1 MFKKVLYATDLSES
15 SLAIVDMLPDFKCL
29 GIEEVVVLRVINLTR
44 IMGISGFDVN
54 AYIKALE
61 EESLPKLREICEKI
75 NGMGYSAKL
84 IPPPA
89 GDPVGEIV
97 RVAKEEGVDMIVMG
111 SRGRSTVKAI
121 LLGSTAEGVVRKADI
136 PVMVCKNKVS
146 PFSRILYAYDFT
158 ESSEKVKG
166 YVKFVAKSCASK
178 VVVAHILEKGEIV
191 EEDRLDRI
199 EQEFGEEGIEV
210 KIVIGEGS
218 PAKEIVRVAE
228 VENANSIFVGKGKKG
243 ILGSTSDYVVRY
255 SKVPVFVA

>member
-1 MFKKVLYATDLSES
+1 MFKRILYATDLSKS
-15 SLAIVDMLPDFKCL
+15 SLAIVEMLPCFRCL
-29 GIEEVVVLRVINLTR
+29 GVEEVVVLRVINLTR

-61 EESLPKLREICEKI
+61 EESLPRLREICKKI
-75 NGMGYSAKL
+75 EGMGYSAKL

-97 RVAKEEGVDMIVMG
+97 RVAKDEGVDMIVMG
-111 SRGRSTVKAI
+111 SRGRSTIKAI
-121 LLGSTAEGVVRKADI
+121 LLGSTAEGVVRKADV
-136 PVMVCKNKVS
+136 PVMICKNKVS

-158 ESSEKVKG
+158 ESSEKVKR
-166 YVKFVAKSCASK
+166 YVKFVARSCGSK

-199 EQEFGEEGIEV
+199 EDEFRGEGIDV

-218 PAKEIVRVAE
+218 PAKEIVRIAE
-228 VENANSIFVGKGKKG
+228 VENASSVFVGKGKKG
-243 ILGSTSDYVVRY
+243 LLGSTSDYVVRY
-255 SKVPVFVA
+255 SNVPVFVA